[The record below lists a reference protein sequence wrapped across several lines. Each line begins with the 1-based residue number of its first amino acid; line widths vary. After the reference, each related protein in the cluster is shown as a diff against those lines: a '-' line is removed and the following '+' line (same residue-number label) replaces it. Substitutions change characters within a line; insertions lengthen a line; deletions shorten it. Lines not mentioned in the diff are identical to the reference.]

1 MYVNIMIK
9 LELKLIQV
17 KIMGKVCNEYKKDF

>member
-1 MYVNIMIK
+1 MS

-17 KIMGKVCNEYKKDF
+17 KDETHVSFRCPQPQSSAAA